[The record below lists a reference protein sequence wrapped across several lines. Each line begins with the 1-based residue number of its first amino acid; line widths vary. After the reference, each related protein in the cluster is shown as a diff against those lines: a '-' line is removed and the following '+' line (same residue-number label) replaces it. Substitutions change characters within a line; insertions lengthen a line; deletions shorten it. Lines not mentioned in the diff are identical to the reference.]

1 MVEVNNK
8 DKDIK
13 SLRDRVLELNR
24 ELDECETRQKEAQ
37 SACREALGVLAGLS
51 GPYLDKKQSKHLKK
65 LKKAFDSEKA
75 DPRKLR
81 DSILEFKNSVLS
93 GAAPDRKGQDKS
105 LGDEASRHVA
115 LALMEGL
122 RMGDPEFDSLL
133 EKNIVEIQ
141 RLISSNQI
149 RAAMV
154 LTMDLIDQF
163 RQALEKRGRQAET
176 AFREIVGEVF
186 KTEDVLADAVSEA
199 QDGIVQVGRDFD
211 AQIAASMGGLA
222 QALKESE
229 NLETMK
235 AKAVE
240 HLRTMRE
247 GIKAR
252 QEKEQSVLSATR
264 RQLEQVRSNLGR
276 LRERVRQA
284 EKASEKL
291 STQALT
297 DPLTKIWNKRAFSQR
312 FAEVMKQ
319 PELLPIS
326 LIIFDID
333 NFKGVND
340 NYGHQAGDK
349 ALQAIADRASGALRR
364 SDSLFRYA
372 GDEFVVVLVQT
383 PLQAA
388 AEAAE
393 RIRQATE
400 TIRFTYRGQN
410 ELHITVTLGVAEAK
424 KGERLSQLFE
434 RADQA
439 LLQAKQQGRNR
450 VGTA

>member
-1 MVEVNNK
+1 MVEVHEKEK
-8 DKDIK
+8 DLK
-13 SLRDRVLELNR
+13 SLRDRILELNR
-24 ELDECETRQKEAQ
+24 ELDDSENRQKKAESAFKEAM
-37 SACREALGVLAGLS
+37 GVLVGLAE
-51 GPYLDKKQSKHLKK
+51 PYLDKKQVKLLKII
-65 LKKAFDSEKA
+65 KKAIAAEKTEPAKLQVAISE
-75 DPRKLR
+75 L
-81 DSILEFKNSVLS
+81 KNALLNGSEPGKQAEGKD
-93 GAAPDRKGQDKS
+93 GA
-105 LGDEASRHVA
+105 ENASRHVA

-122 RMGDPEFDSLL
+122 RLGEPDFDALL

-141 RLISSNQI
+141 RLIDKNQI

-154 LTMDLIDQF
+154 ITMDLIDQF
-163 RQALEKRGRQAET
+163 RGALELRGRKAET
-176 AFREIVGEVF
+176 AFREIVGEVL

-211 AQIAASMGGLA
+211 AQMAASMGGLA
-222 QALKESE
+222 QALKESD
-229 NLETMK
+229 NLESMK
-235 AKAVE
+235 ARAVE

-252 QEKEQSVLSATR
+252 QEKENSVLSATR

-276 LRERVRQA
+276 LRERVRDA
-284 EKASEKL
+284 EKASERL
-291 STQALT
+291 STEALT

-312 FAEVMKQ
+312 FAEVMQQ
-319 PELLPIS
+319 PDSQPIS

-349 ALQAIADRASGALRR
+349 ALQAIADRASGVLRR

-372 GDEFVVVLVQT
+372 GDEFVVVLIQT
-383 PLQAA
+383 PLKAA
-388 AEAAE
+388 IEAAE

-400 TIRFTYRGQN
+400 TIRFTYRGQG
-410 ELHITVTLGVAEAK
+410 ELHITVTLGVAECNK
-424 KGERLSQLFE
+424 DESLNSLFE

-439 LLQAKQQGRNR
+439 LLQAKKQGRNR
-450 VGTA
+450 VGSA

>member
-1 MVEVNNK
+1 MVEVQDK
-8 DKDIK
+8 DKDLK
-13 SLRDRVLELNR
+13 QLRDRVLELNR
-24 ELDECETRQKEAQ
+24 ELDECENKHKEGEAAFKEAM
-37 SACREALGVLAGLS
+37 GVLAGLAE
-51 GPYLDKKQSKHLKK
+51 PYLEKKQTKQFKKVRKVLNAEKIEPKK
-65 LKKAFDSEKA
+65 LRAVISDLKNALLNGGGPEKKAA
-75 DPRKLR
+75 
-81 DSILEFKNSVLS
+81 
-93 GAAPDRKGQDKS
+93 DKS
-105 LGDEASRHVA
+105 TGDDASRHVA

-122 RMGDPEFDSLL
+122 RLGDPEFDGVL
-133 EKNIVEIQ
+133 EKNIIEIQ
-141 RLISSNQI
+141 RLIAKSQI

-163 RQALEKRGRQAET
+163 REALEQRGRKAET
-176 AFREIVGEVF
+176 AFREIVGEVL

-211 AQIAASMGGLA
+211 AEMAASMGGLA
-222 QALKESE
+222 KALKES
-229 NLETMK
+229 NSLETMK

-264 RQLEQVRSNLGR
+264 RQLDQVRSNLGQ
-276 LRERVRQA
+276 LRERVRKA
-284 EKASEKL
+284 EKASERL
-291 STQALT
+291 SEEALT

-319 PELLPIS
+319 PEMLPIS

-372 GDEFVVVLVQT
+372 GDEFVVVLIQT
-383 PLQAA
+383 PLPAA
-388 AEAAE
+388 IDAAE

-400 TIRFTYRGQN
+400 TIRFTYRGQG
-410 ELHITVTLGVAEAK
+410 ELRITVTLGVAEAK
-424 KGERLSQLFE
+424 KGESLSDLFE

-439 LLQAKQQGRNR
+439 LLLAKKDGRNR
-450 VGTA
+450 VGSA